1 MKKEEIE
8 RLENI
13 RFQLQNE
20 LTEIISKPISNESIR
35 EAKTIG
41 SKIIGD
47 IIGNE
52 IMLDILNWE
61 DDSKLSETALKS
73 KYKNKDEDNDE

>member
-13 RFQLQNE
+13 KFQLESE
-20 LTEIISKPISNESIR
+20 LTELISKPISNESIE

-47 IIGNE
+47 IIDNE
-52 IMLDILNWE
+52 VMLDILNWE
-61 DDSKLSETALKS
+61 DDSKLSETALRF
-73 KYKNKDEDNDE
+73 KYKNK